1 MFPSPEIYL
10 QADLAYHRDRIH
22 AGLAESGA
30 RKGNPIRHR
39 HLPRSLRR
47 TLSVVSHAR

>member
-1 MFPSPEIYL
+1 MYL

-22 AGLAESGA
+22 DQLAGRRA
-30 RKGNPIRHR
+30 RRGTPVRHR